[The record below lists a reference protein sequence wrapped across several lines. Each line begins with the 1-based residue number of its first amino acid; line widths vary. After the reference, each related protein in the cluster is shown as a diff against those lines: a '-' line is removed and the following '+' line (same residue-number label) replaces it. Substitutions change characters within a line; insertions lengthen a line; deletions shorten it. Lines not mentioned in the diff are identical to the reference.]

1 VINPTPIAPPVS
13 SFGEQKW
20 NAARSRIRAFDGGHN
35 GLNAISSLAPRPA
48 THPEGPLS
56 ALTVA
61 VKDNID
67 VVGLPT
73 TTGSLAL
80 EGAEPV
86 RNADV
91 VDALRDAGALLVA
104 KTTQLELSGWVTFAA
119 PAGYSALGGR
129 PLNPHNPR
137 LSTGGSSSGAAVAVA
152 AGYVD
157 VAIGTDTGGSILNPA
172 GLNGV
177 FGLRP
182 TVGRV
187 SVRGVVPISPRQD
200 TPGPMSLSSRHLAAT
215 MSAIVHERA
224 DEFHSR
230 LDDRRMESLTVGIP
244 MLAGVSGEDLAHWR
258 ERLAHLRA
266 AGAALVPLLE
276 DLPWRGHGDLTVPT
290 YDFRENI
297 DPYLAGV
304 RAPTG
309 VDDFDSLVAHYL
321 ADPTARMPYGAD
333 NLLRSAKVDL
343 ERDRSHRDDVWQLE
357 RSGTRRTLERIHE
370 RFSVDVVL
378 FPGGGAAYFSSKS
391 GYPALTIPG
400 AVGADGLMHFT
411 TALATQP
418 DAEQMLLDLAYGLEK
433 NLGAPASAPLPE
445 V

>member
-1 VINPTPIAPPVS
+1 MISQPPIASRVLS
-13 SFGEQKW
+13 SDEQKW
-20 NAARSRIRAFDGGHN
+20 DAARSRIRAFDGGHN
-35 GLNAISSLAPRPA
+35 GLNAISSLAPSR
-48 THPEGPLS
+48 TSSPEGPLRS
-56 ALTVA
+56 LTVA

-80 EGAEPV
+80 EGASPH
-86 RNADV
+86 RNAEV
-91 VDALRDAGALLVA
+91 VDLLHDAGALLIA
-104 KTTQLELSGWVTFAA
+104 KTHQLELSGWVTFAA

-137 LSTGGSSSGAAVAVA
+137 LSTGGSSSGAAVSVA

-157 VAIGTDTGGSILNPA
+157 VAIGTDTGGSVLNPA

-182 TVGRV
+182 TAGRV
-187 SVRGVVPISPRQD
+187 SVRGIVPISPRQD
-200 TPGPMSLSSRHLAAT
+200 TPGPMSLSAQHLAAAT
-215 MSAIVHERA
+215 AAILREA
-224 DEFHSR
+224 AAPFHSR
-230 LDDRRMESLTVGIP
+230 LDDRRTETLRIGVP
-244 MLAGVSGEDLAHWR
+244 MLAGVSGSDLAHWR
-258 ERLAHLRA
+258 ERLTHLRA
-266 AGAALVPLLE
+266 AGATLIPVLE

-290 YDFRENI
+290 YDFRESI
-297 DPYLAGV
+297 GPYLAGLQI
-304 RAPTG
+304 PTG
-309 VDDFDSLVAHYL
+309 VEDFDSLLAHYL
-321 ADPTARMPYGAD
+321 ADPAARMPYGAD

-343 ERDRSHRDDVWQLE
+343 DRDRNHRDEVWHLE
-357 RSGTRRTLERIHE
+357 QSTTRGALERIHD
-370 RFSVDVVL
+370 RLSVDVVL

-418 DAEQMLLDLAYGLEK
+418 DAEQMLLDLAFGIEK
-433 NLGAPASAPLPE
+433 TLGAPPPAPLSE
-445 V
+445 G